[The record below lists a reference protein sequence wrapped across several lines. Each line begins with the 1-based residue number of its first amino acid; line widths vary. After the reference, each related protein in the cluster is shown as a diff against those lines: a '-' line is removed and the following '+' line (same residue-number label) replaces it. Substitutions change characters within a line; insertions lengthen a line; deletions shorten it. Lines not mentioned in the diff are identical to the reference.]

1 MANSTP
7 TLPEHVWTGWLEEFR
22 QWVRPTTDACEE
34 SIYAAGLLALSC
46 AIGRTVSVNYA
57 GALYS
62 NLYVVIVGPTSV
74 ARKSTVLRRARSV
87 LQRGFTADFLRW
99 ARSVGSAE
107 GLLER
112 FCREQESGTGKSKQ
126 LIFAPIP
133 GQRLVLDESEF
144 TTLFV
149 KMARPA
155 TANLHEVFLNLFDGE
170 DYKPHTRSRPMEIQE
185 PFFSILSATTPTML
199 EKRIDDVH
207 LTSGLLPRFAF
218 FQATPRPPMAYPE
231 MANLDGL
238 EHLSQGLQRLNQYAQ
253 QLNQVL
259 DLSPEARRAWEPVYG
274 MFREQQLAI
283 EGAGADLLT
292 RISSL
297 AMKVALIYAVMRGH
311 REIYEEDLH
320 AGVSVGQYCSD
331 VALSLSLTSMDVS
344 RGARL
349 DERII
354 SKLDGIPTLGS
365 HIHERL
371 GGKVGAEELRRELS
385 NLVALGRLNES
396 KVVIN
401 GRERWTYQRVH

>member
-1 MANSTP
+1 
-7 TLPEHVWTGWLEEFR
+7 
-22 QWVRPTTDACEE
+22 
-34 SIYAAGLLALSC
+34 
-46 AIGRTVSVNYA
+46 
-57 GALYS
+57 
-62 NLYVVIVGPTSV
+62 
-74 ARKSTVLRRARSV
+74 
-87 LQRGFTADFLRW
+87 
-99 ARSVGSAE
+99 
-107 GLLER
+107 
-112 FCREQESGTGKSKQ
+112 
-126 LIFAPIP
+126 
-133 GQRLVLDESEF
+133 
-144 TTLFV
+144 
-149 KMARPA
+149 
-155 TANLHEVFLNLFDGE
+155 
-170 DYKPHTRSRPMEIQE
+170 
-185 PFFSILSATTPTML
+185 
-199 EKRIDDVH
+199 
-207 LTSGLLPRFAF
+207 
-218 FQATPRPPMAYPE
+218 
-231 MANLDGL
+231 
-238 EHLSQGLQRLNQYAQ
+238 
-253 QLNQVL
+253 
-259 DLSPEARRAWEPVYG
+259 

-311 REIYEEDLH
+311 REIDEEDLH

-385 NLVALGRLNES
+385 NLVALGRLNEA